1 MYSANVYQS
10 GFLDMRN
17 RQWLADQAEKLQDSL
32 QNCLVTQRGGMK
44 VEFPEQPSLSS
55 LRTGLTRKCY
65 HFWVL
70 HDTGL
75 LCQDLNFFFFSFFF
89 LTIIDLKHYTSSR
102 CIRKWSCRTITFSQ
116 QLGPQSLKLSVWSVL
131 SQGATTSVATTEE
144 KVSSLLPL
152 SYHELWVCLCAC
164 LPGWQSPGHMPFL
177 ELQEKPGKPVS
188 SFFLSCSSPN
198 LDS

>member
-1 MYSANVYQS
+1 MGWKLSFLNSPHYQAS
-10 GFLDMRN
+10 ELVWRENATTSEFFMTQDFFARTLTFSFFL
-17 RQWLADQAEKLQDSL
+17 
-32 QNCLVTQRGGMK
+32 
-44 VEFPEQPSLSS
+44 
-55 LRTGLTRKCY
+55 
-65 HFWVL
+65 
-70 HDTGL
+70 
-75 LCQDLNFFFFSFFF
+75 FFF